1 MQACRNL
8 LKQLENIMINLQN
21 KTERN
26 ENENKILE
34 KMPSLILSA
43 DEIYENLKDTEIYE
57 SVIDDSESDMNDFL
71 KRQDSIV
78 YYFSDNDY

>member
-71 KRQDSIV
+71 KRKDSMV